1 MQEFDVVAR
10 IQELCRSRSWTYYR
24 LAKASGIPYSTLST
38 MLHKTNVPSVPS
50 LMKICDGLGITLAQ
64 FFSGEDERVKLMD
77 DQKKCLEFWMAMDEK
92 SKALTMAYMAGVLD
106 RQKTDCNNTSLDS

>member
-1 MQEFDVVAR
+1 MQEFDVVGR

-64 FFSGEDERVKLMD
+64 FFSDQDETAKLTAE
-77 DQKKCLEFWMAMDEK
+77 QKQWLGIWDRLDGIGKELA
-92 SKALTMAYMAGVLD
+92 AAYMRGLAD
-106 RQKTDCNNTSLDS
+106 RQGAEPEKK

>member
-1 MQEFDVVAR
+1 MQEYDVVAR
-10 IQELCRSRSWTYYR
+10 IQELCQARSWTYYR

-64 FFSGEDERVKLMD
+64 FFSEADESVTLTS
-77 DQKKCLEFWMAMDEK
+77 DQKHFLNLWDQLDGKGKELA
-92 SKALTMAYMAGVLD
+92 SAYMQGLAD
-106 RQKTDCNNTSLDS
+106 RQNQTAAKK